1 MIDAVLLTGTI
12 GAGKT
17 SVAVALGELMDA
29 RGLPTAVIDLDWLGW
44 VCGTEIDDDRIHE
57 LIVENLRAVV
67 PVFVSRGLE
76 RFVLVR
82 GIGDERQ
89 VELIRTALGA
99 GRLRT
104 VRLTVPWAR
113 IEARLRAR
121 DSARCWPGIWRS
133 RSGSPRGRGA
143 TSRSRTA
150 TVRSSRSPPRSPTG
164 RGGPRPGRA
173 AR

>member
-1 MIDAVLLTGTI
+1 MIHAVLLTGTI

-121 DSARCWPGIWRS
+121 DSGALLARHLEIAERFAAWPGGDLEIEN
-133 RSGSPRGRGA
+133 GD
-143 TSRSRTA
+143 
-150 TVRSSRSPPRSPTG
+150 
-164 RGGPRPGRA
+164 RPVVEVSTEIADWAGWA
-173 AR
+173 